1 MREPVAMEPPGKSFA
16 FAAGALSLALG
27 IAGFVK
33 AYPAAKSLWPFLE
46 HFLSFK
52 TPSMVLATIGGI
64 AVMLASTSRDLRG
77 RGADAP
83 HPGQKAPKHAD
94 WRPRATAAL
103 GLVVAAIGVLTFIE
117 RLFSFEFGAHAFLFS
132 LLPDGA
138 ADEVLHGPM
147 SLLESASYTIVGI
160 GCIFLPGRKGPLA
173 AVAGN
178 FVFGAAYL
186 SFAGHLYGVQ
196 EYGAFGSWAEIS
208 FPATLS
214 LMSLGFGLL
223 AASTDRRPSSAIVG
237 DGSGARLLRKTL
249 VLVFAIPL
257 AIGFVV
263 VHTVR
268 IGAFDLRFGGAVTS
282 LLTGIALAATLF
294 VVARSLVR
302 GDEEI
307 AERAR
312 RLESEIDERKQIEAE
327 LLKVKRAVDQSP
339 VAVIITDGR
348 GAIEYANAKFCS
360 LSGYPREEVLGRNPR
375 ILNSGLQERSLY
387 EELWRCI
394 LGGDEWHGVFRNRR
408 KDGSLYWAQASISPI
423 RGHEGRVDHFIGMT
437 EDITELKAA
446 QDSLEGERK
455 LLRTLIDAIPDSIII
470 KNAKGTILFA
480 NLGAARFF
488 GVESPS
494 DLVGR
499 SSDAYLPPSLLA
511 EAEEDDKRA
520 LATGEAVVR
529 EQVLEGPNGER
540 KWYSLAKLP
549 VADEW
554 GKARAI
560 VTISRD
566 ISLSKTV
573 EESMEKARV
582 AAELA
587 RAEAESMN
595 AAKTE
600 FLANMSHEIRTPLNA
615 VIGLTQLMRTT
626 TLSPR
631 QADMLSKVSS
641 SAGLLLDLVDDVLD
655 ISKIESGKLE
665 LETTV
670 FSLSDILAKVE
681 VVVAPKLAE
690 KKLAFSAKTDPSL
703 PDLFVGDPVRLRQVL
718 LNLVGNAVKF
728 TEVGEVAVE
737 VEAGELSDVACL
749 LRFKVRDSG
758 IGIASEGR
766 DRLFAP
772 FSQADSS
779 TTRRYGGTGLGLAI
793 AQRLA
798 HAMGGTIGVESE
810 AGKGSVFTFTARLG
824 LTTSEQAID
833 RGKEGARAP
842 AGTFGIRNG
851 ASAASIDESGDDLL
865 PDAAHLAG
873 ARILLVEDNKLNIL
887 VAREMLEAAGARVK
901 VAEDGEKAVEIAASE
916 EFDIVLMD
924 VQMPG
929 ISGYDAAERIHALE
943 HREDL
948 PIVAMTA
955 NVMTQD
961 RERAMAAGMCGYLP
975 KPFLYVDLVRAVSR
989 CVFETDALPG
999 PLVKAREISSDIR
1012 YADAGAP
1019 FASMVGIDVRE
1030 GIQRAMGDPALFVR
1044 MLRLFRREL
1053 EEAAENLARP
1063 DAMADITALG
1073 KLAHSLKGGA
1083 GNAGAVDLRTLSAGL
1098 EEACLYR
1105 NGESAEEKR
1114 DLLRREIDRVLASTA
1129 LLETEDGSNAEG
1141 FSPEDSVADGQ
1152 ALAAYPTLGEL
1163 EEIASGLEAGS
1174 ADAVDRLLLVLPR
1187 LGAARG
1193 GGLGEVGGVPSS
1205 ARLDQLREK
1214 VESFELD
1221 AAARILRDILA
1232 AYPGQGRED

>member
-1 MREPVAMEPPGKSFA
+1 MEPPGKSLA

-33 AYPAAKSLWPFLE
+33 LYPAAILLWPFLE

-52 TPSMVLATIGGI
+52 TPSMALATIGGI
-64 AVMLASTSRDLRG
+64 AVMLASTSRNPRG
-77 RGADAP
+77 RIADEPRFGAEAS
-83 HPGQKAPKHAD
+83 KHAD
-94 WRPRATAAL
+94 LRQRATMVL
-103 GLVVAAIGVLTFIE
+103 GLVVAAVGVFTFIE
-117 RLFSFEFGAHAFLFS
+117 RLLSLELGIHAFPFS
-132 LLPDGA
+132 LLPDGTA
-138 ADEVLHGPM
+138 EGATRGPM
-147 SLLESASYTIVGI
+147 SLLESAGYGIVGI
-160 GCIFLPGRKGPLA
+160 GCIVLPRREGPLA

-178 FVFGAAYL
+178 LAFGAAYL

-223 AASTDRRPSSAIVG
+223 AASTDRRPASAIVG
-237 DGSGARLLRKTL
+237 GGSGAKFLRKTL

-263 VHTVR
+263 VHTVKT
-268 IGAFDLRFGGAVTS
+268 GAFDLRFGGAVTS
-282 LLTGIALAATLF
+282 LLTGISLAATLF

-312 RLESEIDERKQIEAE
+312 RLESEIDERKQVEAE

-339 VAVIITDGR
+339 VAVIITDGS

-360 LSGYPREEVLGRNPR
+360 LSGYSREEVLGRNPR

-394 LGGDEWHGVFRNRR
+394 LGGEEWHGVFRNRR

-423 RGHEGRVDHFIGMT
+423 RGHEGKVDHFIGMT
-437 EDITELKAA
+437 EDITELKTA

-455 LLRTLIDAIPDSIII
+455 LMRTLIDAIPDSIII
-470 KNAKGTILFA
+470 KNAEGVILLA
-480 NLGAARFF
+480 NLGAARSF
-488 GVESPS
+488 GVGSPS
-494 DLVGR
+494 ELVGR
-499 SSDAYLPPSLLA
+499 SSDAYLPPALLP
-511 EAEEDDKRA
+511 EARDDDRRA
-520 LATGEAVVR
+520 LATGEVVVR
-529 EQVLEGPNGER
+529 DQVLEGPKGER

-573 EESMEKARV
+573 EESMENARV
-582 AAELA
+582 AAEAA

-595 AAKTE
+595 AAKAE

-615 VIGLTQLMRTT
+615 IIGLTQLMRTT
-626 TLSPR
+626 NLSPR

-641 SAGLLLDLVDDVLD
+641 SAELLLDLVDDVLD

-665 LETTV
+665 LEHAV
-670 FSLSDILAKVE
+670 FSLSGLLAKVE
-681 VVVAPKLAE
+681 AVVAPKLAE
-690 KKLAFSAKTDPSL
+690 KKLGFSTMTDPSL
-703 PDLFVGDPVRLRQVL
+703 PDLFVGDPVRLRQIL
-718 LNLVGNAVKF
+718 LNLVGNAIKF
-728 TEVGEVAVE
+728 TEVGGVAVE
-737 VEAGELSDVACL
+737 IVAEERSVESCL
-749 LRFKVRDSG
+749 LRLSVRDSG
-758 IGIASEGR
+758 IGIAPAGR
-766 DRLFAP
+766 DRLFAA

-779 TTRRYGGTGLGLAI
+779 TTRRHGGTGLGLAI
-793 AQRLA
+793 ARSLA

-810 AGKGSVFTFTARLG
+810 VGKGSVFSFTARLG
-824 LTTSEQAID
+824 LTRTERPFD
-833 RGKEGARAP
+833 MEEGARAS
-842 AGTFGIRNG
+842 AGGFGTRK
-851 ASAASIDESGDDLL
+851 ATSAASTEERGDDLL
-865 PDAAHLAG
+865 PDASHLAG
-873 ARILLVEDNKLNIL
+873 SRVLLVEDNKLNIL
-887 VAREMLEAAGARVK
+887 VAREMLEAAGARVS
-901 VAEDGEKAVEIAASE
+901 VAEDGEKAVGIAVSE

-929 ISGYDAAERIHALE
+929 ISGYDAAERIHALKG
-943 HREDL
+943 REDL

-989 CVFETDALPG
+989 CIYEPGAWPG
-999 PLVKAREISSDIR
+999 PLVMARELPSDMR
-1012 YADAGAP
+1012 YADASAAL
-1019 FASMVGIDVRE
+1019 ASLEGIDVRK
-1030 GIQRAMGDPALFVR
+1030 GIQMAMGDPALFVR

-1053 EEAAENLARP
+1053 EVASARLTRSDATADLA
-1063 DAMADITALG
+1063 ALG

-1083 GNAGAVDLRTLSAGL
+1083 GNAGAVDLRTISAGL
-1098 EEACLYR
+1098 EEACISR
-1105 NGESAEEKR
+1105 NGEAAEERKN
-1114 DLLRREIDRVLASTA
+1114 LLRREIDRVLASTA
-1129 LLETEDGSNAEG
+1129 LLEIEDASRIEAV
-1141 FSPEDSVADGQ
+1141 SPEGSAASDGTT
-1152 ALAAYPTLGEL
+1152 ALSPTPGEL
-1163 EEIASGLEAGS
+1163 EGIARGLEAGS
-1174 ADAVDRLLLVLPR
+1174 ADAVDRLLLVLP
-1187 LGAARG
+1187 LLEDAEGA
-1193 GGLGEVGGVPSS
+1193 GLDLAE
-1205 ARLDQLREK
+1205 LRERA
-1214 VESFELD
+1214 ESFELD
-1221 AAARILRDILA
+1221 AAAGILRDFLSA
-1232 AYPGQGRED
+1232 HPAPRAED